1 MARSPPNP
9 FGDPG
14 AGAGAWA
21 GAGACTSAGADGAQV
36 AESSL
41 EKDFGFAGGKCLKE
55 QRVLCWKSLTWDAW
69 SPGEAALFPLGAL
82 SQSKRPRG
90 LCSPQQRCAQ
100 LQQPSRNS
108 GGEQG
113 GGESTTR
120 ALGHLHWNGD
130 TAGMGGREGT
140 GGDGAAVG
148 VPGAC
153 CALRSR

>member
-1 MARSPPNP
+1 M
-9 FGDPG
+9 FC
-14 AGAGAWA
+14 AGRA
-21 GAGACTSAGADGAQV
+21 
-36 AESSL
+36 
-41 EKDFGFAGGKCLKE
+41 
-55 QRVLCWKSLTWDAW
+55 
-69 SPGEAALFPLGAL
+69 SPGTRGAL
-82 SQSKRPRG
+82 GKLLCFPWEPCPKANGHGGSARPSSAVLSSSSQS
-90 LCSPQQRCAQ
+90 S
-100 LQQPSRNS
+100 NS